1 MYPESITP
9 ATEFT
14 PPGTLLETIDYLG
27 SLLYG
32 ATAASK
38 TAIERLNAAV
48 YGVTGNLLFDIAEQG
63 DDLGLIQ

>member
-32 ATAASK
+32 ATAASGDSRH
-38 TAIERLNAAV
+38 TLEFRLASGIKCVFTNR
-48 YGVTGNLLFDIAEQG
+48 
-63 DDLGLIQ
+63 